1 VSDLHRRLLF
11 GRWSREIARWWW
23 PLFLACLA
31 GTGLLFALLGYTA
44 LTGIGTWGN
53 HIPVAWGLGIVNF
66 VYWIGIGHA
75 GTFISAILYLC
86 AQSWRTAINRIAETM
101 TLFAVVNAG
110 LFPLIHLG
118 RPWFVY
124 WILPY
129 PATMDVWPQFR
140 SALPWDAAAVTTY
153 LLVSLLFWYA
163 GLIPDFAAMRDGESS
178 RLRARIYGIFALG
191 FRGTTLQWSRH
202 KTAYLL
208 LAGLAT
214 PLVISVHT
222 VVSLDF
228 AITQLPG
235 WHSTLFPP
243 FFVAGAIY
251 SGFAMV
257 ILLLL
262 PIRKLYRLEDIL
274 TVDHLDA
281 CAKLVLATGIIV
293 TYSYAL
299 DPFMAWWSGDKTEMY
314 LQLIA
319 KPRGTFKVLY
329 WTLVLVNCV
338 VPQIFWSR
346 RARRSSVTLAI
357 GATSVIFGM
366 WLERYVLVTT
376 ALARDFLPSSW
387 ANYAPTYVDA
397 GILFG
402 TFCFFGMNYLLAL
415 RFLPFVPLS
424 ELEEERHAHAAG

>member
-1 VSDLHRRLLF
+1 MTDLGRRLLF
-11 GRWSREIARWWW
+11 GRWSRDIARWWW
-23 PLFLACLA
+23 PLFLACLG
-31 GTGLLFALLGYTA
+31 GTGLLFALLVYTA

-53 HIPVAWGLGIVNF
+53 HVPVAWGLGIVNF
-66 VYWIGIGHA
+66 VFWIGIGHA

-129 PATMDVWPQFR
+129 PATMDVWPQFQ
-140 SALPWDAAAVTTY
+140 SALPWDAAAVSTY
-153 LLVSLLFWYA
+153 LLVSFLFWYA
-163 GLIPDFAAMRDGESS
+163 GLIPDLAAMRDGERSQ
-178 RLRARIYGIFALG
+178 LRARIYGLFALG
-191 FRGTTLQWSRH
+191 FRGTALQWSRH
-202 KTAYLL
+202 KGAYLL

-214 PLVISVHT
+214 PLVVSVHT

-262 PIRKLYRLEDIL
+262 PIRKLYRLEDII

-281 CAKLVLATGIIV
+281 CAKLLLATGIIV
-293 TYSYAL
+293 LYAYAL
-299 DPFMAWWSGDKTEMY
+299 DPFMAWWSGDPTEMY
-314 LQLIA
+314 LQLVA
-319 KPRGTFKVLY
+319 KPRGSFKVLY
-329 WTLVLVNCV
+329 WTLILCNCL
-338 VPQIFWSR
+338 VPQMFWSR

-357 GATSVIFGM
+357 GAASVLAGM

-376 ALARDFLPSSW
+376 SLARDFLPSSW

-424 ELEEERHAHAAG
+424 ELEEERHALATG